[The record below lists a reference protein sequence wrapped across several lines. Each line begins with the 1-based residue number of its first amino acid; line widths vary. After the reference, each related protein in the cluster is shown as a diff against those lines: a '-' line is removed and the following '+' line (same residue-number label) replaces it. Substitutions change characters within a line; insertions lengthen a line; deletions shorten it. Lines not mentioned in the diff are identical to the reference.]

1 MAIVAKE
8 NLEKLQLNRNEDI
21 LYNIIELGLMDK
33 YVNVTKNPEST
44 NETKRSD
51 L

>member
-1 MAIVAKE
+1 LK
-8 NLEKLQLNRNEDI
+8 LERNEDI

-33 YVNVTKNPEST
+33 YINIVNNPENT
-44 NETKRSD
+44 NETKRRD

>member
-1 MAIVAKE
+1 MQGKFMR
-8 NLEKLQLNRNEDI
+8 LDLKRNKDI

-33 YVNVTKNPEST
+33 YTRVINNTDSKNT
-44 NETKRSD
+44 NETKRRD